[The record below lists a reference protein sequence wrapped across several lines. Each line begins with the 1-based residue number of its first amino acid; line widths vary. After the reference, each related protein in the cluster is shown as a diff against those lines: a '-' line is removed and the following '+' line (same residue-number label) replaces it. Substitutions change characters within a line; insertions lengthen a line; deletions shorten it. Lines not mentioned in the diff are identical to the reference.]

1 MEAATV
7 MARTSGVRPEL
18 ARNRWRGRPA
28 SARSRRGLWRERRRR
43 AGVGEAGARLA
54 GGEIGGGGV
63 REAGVRFGRRRDSCG
78 RKRIAGEIQTDES

>member
-7 MARTSGVRPEL
+7 MARTSVVRPEL

-28 SARSRRGLWRERRRR
+28 SARSWRGLWRERRRR

-54 GGEIGGGGV
+54 GGEIGGGGA

-78 RKRIAGEIQTDES
+78 RKRTTGEIQTDES